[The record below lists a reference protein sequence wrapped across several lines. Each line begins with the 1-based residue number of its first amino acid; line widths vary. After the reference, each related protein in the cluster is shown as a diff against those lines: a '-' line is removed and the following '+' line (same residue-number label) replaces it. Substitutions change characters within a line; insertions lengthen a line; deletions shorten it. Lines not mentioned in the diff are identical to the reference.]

1 MKLLWVK
8 ITLWPLVYPQ
18 LEAYTQLMCAAF
30 LSAGAQTSGH
40 EEREHSDQEAQTK
53 DAQE

>member
-1 MKLLWVK
+1 MKLLWVEM
-8 ITLWPLVYPQ
+8 TLWPLVYPQ

-30 LSAGAQTSGH
+30 LSAGAQTSGY

-53 DAQE
+53 DAQK